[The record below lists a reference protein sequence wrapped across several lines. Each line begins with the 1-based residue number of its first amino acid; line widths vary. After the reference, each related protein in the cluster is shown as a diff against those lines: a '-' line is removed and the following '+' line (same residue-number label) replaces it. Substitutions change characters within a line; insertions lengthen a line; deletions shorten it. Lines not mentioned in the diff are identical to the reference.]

1 MTQQEAIRAVIDALD
16 TLAIP
21 YMVVG
26 SYSSTF
32 YGIPRL
38 TQDADMVVE
47 FGSVSASRL
56 ASQLGPSF
64 RLDPQMSFE
73 TTTLTQRHV
82 LEVVGIPFTI
92 ELFHLSDDP
101 HDRERF
107 RRRLRVTM
115 MGRELSIPTVEDVVI
130 TKLRWALHAGRSKDK
145 EDVRDVIAVQGEKID
160 WSYVHNWCAQHGTR
174 ALLDEIRESIPPH
187 S

>member
-1 MTQQEAIRAVIDALD
+1 MTQQEAILAVIDALEA
-16 TLAIP
+16 LAIP
-21 YMVVG
+21 YMIVG

-38 TQDADMVVE
+38 SQDADVVVE
-47 FGSVSASRL
+47 FGSVSISNL
-56 ASQLGPSF
+56 ASQLGHSF

-82 LEVVGIPFTI
+82 LQVVAIPFTI

-107 RRRLRVTM
+107 RRRRRVTM
-115 MGRELSIPTVEDVVI
+115 MGHEVSIPTVEDVVV
-130 TKLRWALHAGRSKDK
+130 TKLRWTLMAGRSKDR
-145 EDVRDVIAVQGEKID
+145 EDVRDVIAVQGANID
-160 WSYVHNWCAQHGTR
+160 WSYVHSWCEQHGTR
-174 ALLDEIRESIPPH
+174 ALLDEIRGSIPPL
-187 S
+187 